1 MAIDLNTEP
10 YNDDFDADKNFYQ
23 ILFKPSLAVQ
33 ARELTQLQSILRDQ
47 IAKFGNHIFQ
57 HGSVVIPGNS
67 LSDLAVPYLKVQT
80 QFNGVDVNINNFL
93 DKVIVGN
100 TSGVKAIVKKVVA
113 ADITDPITF
122 YVTYISGGL
131 NGDATS
137 GNAIKFVDNEE
148 IYVDGASTIRATLN
162 LTNATGVGSLAYINR
177 GVYYVNGTFV
187 GVDPQSV
194 IISKYNSTPSCHVLL
209 QITEEIVD
217 AIADETLLD
226 NAQSSYNYAAPGA
239 DRLKIALTLTTLAL
253 GSEIT
258 EDYVE
263 IMRFN
268 AGVLEEHAKTAK
280 YSELAK
286 ALAER
291 TFDESGNYVVEGFV
305 SEVREH
311 LKSGKNNGVYDATA
325 GGDTNKLVYE
335 VSPGKAYVQGFPID
349 KISSTRFSVDKARTA
364 AHATEVDVVLRPEYG
379 QYLILSDLTGTFSIY
394 NKDNIDLFAVSAEG
408 YANFAATTVKAI
420 DDLIFNT
427 ANGILYKVTA
437 RTGSFQTGA
446 SAPTHTTGSATN
458 GDLTLLVVP
467 GKIGSAKVIGIDY
480 LAGDPADALYKV
492 WVTDVSLIEGYT
504 LENVGGVRYNSNA
517 DTANKLIQYT
527 VPITAGAF
535 IDGEVITHTSG
546 RTSTVKYWTVTSATL
561 YAYKHNYYNEAPR
574 VGDLIVGESPNTT
587 SGVVTE
593 RFAVIN
599 VGQPSLL
606 FKLPKELPFSI
617 RNGAGDYDFQY
628 TVEKELTIT
637 AGSGGGGSTSISGG
651 VINPIE
657 VGSFIAIGPLGV
669 LDNANFSLD
678 ISGTEVTMDAGTVA
692 GGSVVKVFAAVT
704 KTSGGSV
711 SPKTKSLVTAT
722 PETIYA
728 WVQETV
734 HAIGDRIYSGTHL
747 YVVTARTGDFKTGL
761 SAPTHITGSA
771 ANGNVTLAY
780 VSTMSKIT
788 LNKTDLDSIV
798 SIIDGVGDISAN
810 YNLWNGQTDYAYLR
824 GEIRLINGRR
834 NPSGNITITYK
845 HYQHSST
852 GDFFCV
858 NSYSTITDFLDRAA
872 RYISQT
878 NGVSYSLAGC
888 LDFRPSVGED
898 GTFTGTGAVK
908 NDSLVSGTQITTA
921 MQYYNP
927 RIDSLVINS
936 VGALNVISGSPTEVP
951 RSPVIPEG
959 QFELIRYYVPEYT
972 ASSAKVKVKRLD
984 VDRFTMSDIQK
995 ILTRVEKVEEFAT
1008 LTAEENN
1015 LINYEVIDAE
1025 TGLTRFKT
1033 GYLVETFDEPLTIA
1047 NTTNA
1052 DYDCTIVEASLTVPH
1067 EQLNCPLM
1075 LMETSVGFVQK
1086 NGYIML
1092 PYTEVEFVS
1101 QKTSSRTTNL
1111 NPFLVFKW
1119 TGKLDVNPASDT
1131 WVEIVDRPDII
1142 NEQTDT
1148 VYVSVPLPCYY
1159 YPYYGYYWRYYYNY
1173 YGGYYP
1179 YYYGNWWGNPYYYY
1193 YYGYN
1198 WNYYSYYYPY
1208 YYPYYYH
1215 WYSPYYYD
1223 WYYGYYGYNY
1233 YYPWYYYG
1241 YDYSYRFLI
1250 NAGYPLNNPL
1260 VISLAS
1266 IYQVTGI
1273 NMISS
1278 TASVGTSTNLSSD
1291 TTSTITQTEYGGAT
1305 RNSVTVSTKTTRTEG
1320 TETRT
1325 TVNL

>member
-1 MAIDLNTEP
+1 MALDLNTEP

-47 IAKFGNHIFQ
+47 IAKFGNHVFQ

-67 LSDLAVPYLKVQT
+67 LSDLAVPYVKVQT
-80 QFNGVDVNINNFL
+80 QFNGTDININNFL
-93 DKVIVGN
+93 DKVIVGG
-100 TSGVKAIVKKVVA
+100 TSGVKAIVKKVIA
-113 ADITDPITF
+113 ATETDPITF
-122 YVTYISGGL
+122 YITYVSGAL
-131 NGDATS
+131 NGDGTNGAV
-137 GNAIKFVDNEE
+137 KFADNEE
-148 IYVDGASTIRATLN
+148 IYVESASTIRAQLN

-187 GVDPQSV
+187 GVDSQSHV
-194 IISKYNSTPSCHVLL
+194 ISKYTSTPSCHVLL
-209 QITEEIVD
+209 QIVEEIVD
-217 AIADETLLD
+217 AIADESLLD

-239 DRLKIALTLTTLAL
+239 DRLKITLAL
-253 GSEIT
+253 TSLPLGTTISN
-258 EDYVE
+258 DYVE

-268 AGVLEEHAKTAK
+268 NGVLEEHAKTPK

-291 TFDESGNYVVEGFV
+291 TFDESGNYVVDGFT
-305 SEVREH
+305 SEVREN
-311 LKSGKNNGVYDATA
+311 LKSGKNNGVYEASA
-325 GGDTNKLVYE
+325 GGDANKLVYE
-335 VSPGKAYVQGFPID
+335 VSPGKAYVQGFPIE
-349 KISSTRFSVDKARTA
+349 KISSTRFTVDKARTA
-364 AHATEVDVVLRPEYG
+364 AHATQVDVVLRPEYG
-379 QYLILSDLTGTFSIY
+379 QYLILSDLTGSFSIY
-394 NKDNIDLFAVSAEG
+394 NKDTIDLFSVSADG
-408 YANFAATTVKAI
+408 YSNFAATSVKNI
-420 DDLIFNT
+420 DDLIFNPS
-427 ANGILYKVTA
+427 NGILYKVTA
-437 RTGSFQTGA
+437 RTAPYQTGA
-446 SAPTHTTGSATN
+446 SAPVHTSGSDTN
-458 GDLTLLVVP
+458 GNLTLTVVP
-467 GKIGSAKVIGIDY
+467 GKLGTAKVIGIDY
-480 LAGDPADALYKV
+480 LTGDPADALYKV
-492 WVTDVSLIEGYT
+492 WVTDVALNEGYT
-504 LENVGGVRYNSNA
+504 LENVGGIRYNNNTDA
-517 DTANKLIQYT
+517 ANKLIKFT

-535 IDGEVITHTSG
+535 VDGEVVTHTSG
-546 RTSTVKYWTVTSATL
+546 RKARVKYWTVNDAAL
-561 YAYKHNYYNEAPR
+561 YAYKHDYYNEAPK
-574 VGDLIVGESPNTT
+574 VGDSIVGESPNTT
-587 SGVVTE
+587 NGVVTE

-606 FKLPKELPFSI
+606 FKLPKELPFSL
-617 RNGAGDYDFQY
+617 RNTEGDYTFQY
-628 TVEKELTIT
+628 VVEKELTIV

-657 VGSFIAIGPLGV
+657 VGTFIAVGPLGV
-669 LDNANFSLD
+669 LDNDNFSLD
-678 ISGTEVTMDAGTVA
+678 VSGTEVTMDAGTVA
-692 GGSVVKVFAAVT
+692 GGSTVKIFAAVT
-704 KTSGGSV
+704 KIAGGSV
-711 SPKTKSLVTAT
+711 SPKTKTLVTAT
-722 PETIYA
+722 PEVIYEWTPTTIRN
-728 WVQETV
+728 
-734 HAIGDRIYSGTHL
+734 IGDKVYSGSHL
-747 YVVTARTGDFKTGL
+747 YVVTDRTGDFKTDL
-761 SAPTHITGSA
+761 TAPTHTSGA
-771 ANGNVTLAY
+771 VANGNVTLSH

-788 LNKTDLDSIV
+788 LNKTDIDSVVSIV
-798 SIIDGVGDISAN
+798 DGIGDITAN

-824 GEIRLINGRR
+824 GEVRLINGRR
-834 NPSGNITITYK
+834 NPSGDITITYK
-845 HYQHSST
+845 HFQHSTT

-858 NSYSTITDFLDRAA
+858 NSYSSVADFLDRAT

-908 NDSLVSGTQITTA
+908 HDALISGTQITTV
-921 MQYYNP
+921 MQYYTP

-936 VGALNVISGSPTEVP
+936 VGTLSVISGSPAEVP

-972 ASSAKVKVKRLD
+972 ASSATVKVKRLD

-1052 DYDCTIVEASLTVPH
+1052 DYDCTIVAASLTVPH
-1067 EQLNCPLM
+1067 EQLNCPMM
-1075 LMETSVGFVQK
+1075 LMETSTGFVQK

-1101 QKTSSRTTNL
+1101 QKFSSRTTNL

-1142 NEQTDT
+1142 EEQTDT

-1159 YPYYGYYWRYYYNY
+1159 YPYYNYYWRYYYGY
-1173 YGGYYP
+1173 YYGYYP
-1179 YYYGNWWGNPYYYY
+1179 YYYGYWWGNPYYYY
-1193 YYGYN
+1193 YYYGYY
-1198 WNYYSYYYPY
+1198 WNYYSYYYPW

-1223 WYYGYYGYNY
+1223 WYYGYYGYYY

-1260 VISLAS
+1260 VIDLAS

-1278 TASVGTSTNLSSD
+1278 SASVGTSTNLSSD
-1291 TTSTITQTEYGGAT
+1291 TTATITQTEYGGTT